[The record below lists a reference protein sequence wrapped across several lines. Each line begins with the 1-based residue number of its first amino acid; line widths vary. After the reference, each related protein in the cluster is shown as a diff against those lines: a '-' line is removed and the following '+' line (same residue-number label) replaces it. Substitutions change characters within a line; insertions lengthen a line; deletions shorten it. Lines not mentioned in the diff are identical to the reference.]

1 MKSGLGIIDEK
12 ALNIFTDGSSYHK
25 KQRAAGAGGC
35 LVWVNEDGNEEYEEF
50 VSIGWQKAT
59 IDEMEIVA
67 CTLGMKEANR
77 FLKKRSQFEKILI
90 FSDSKYVVNNF
101 FKAMNIWPNSK
112 WMGANKMPVANIELW
127 KRLRREVNRCSL
139 NVFIEWVKAH
149 KSNKYNRIADGLA
162 KRSAE
167 LPLNKPFSYDE
178 TTKKWS
184 DRNTKKGCVPIIGQ
198 EIKIRII
205 SREYVNR
212 AKTYKYRYEVIDPNN
227 QSFKDLDFI
236 YYNEYLS
243 RNMCLHVRFNNEQKR
258 PFILEVIEEL
268 ECSDYKY

>member
-1 MKSGLGIIDEK
+1 MKSGLGIIDEN

-35 LVWVNEDGNEEYEEF
+35 LVWVNEYGNEEYEEY

-77 FLKKRSQFEKILI
+77 FLKKKNQFEKILI

-112 WMGANKMPVANIELW
+112 WLGANKMPVENIELW

-139 NVFIEWVKAH
+139 NVYVKWVKAH
-149 KSNKYNRIADGLA
+149 KGNKYNKIADDLA

-167 LPLNKPFSYDE
+167 LPINKPFSYDE

-184 DRNTKKGCVPIIGQ
+184 DQNTKKGCVPIIGQ

-205 SREYVNR
+205 SREYVKR

-227 QSFKDLDFI
+227 QSFKD
-236 YYNEYLS
+236 
-243 RNMCLHVRFNNEQKR
+243 CLHVRFNNEQKR